1 MLSQRE
7 NPAAQSRAPSASGQ
21 FADRFT
27 YWSDV
32 EKGIAS
38 GKANFDSVRAAV
50 RAVVESKVEVQS

>member
-1 MLSQRE
+1 MPHKQ
-7 NPAAQSRAPSASGQ
+7 NPAAQSRAPSAPGQ
-21 FADRFT
+21 FPDRLAH
-27 YWSDV
+27 WANV